1 METQQ
6 LEQLKINS
14 TNIKNSLFSFNKQMR
29 KLRIDENK
37 LIINKQKR
45 DQLEEKEK
53 NLEAPGKG
61 LIENIK
67 SKIVAGPMSI
77 FDKIKE
83 FFGIVL
89 VGLVINN
96 LPQIVSKVTEAGT
109 TLINVTSSIIDVIK
123 QTVNGVNGFISII
136 QSLPETTKNK
146 LIEGKTQ
153 LENMILEMNKIIDPM
168 NKEYTK
174 LQKDLNSKQG
184 GTPSPQGSPKPD
196 SAKNNE
202 PIKRAAG
209 GTVSNIPPKEGT
221 GRSGPSDIMRG
232 TPDAKVTSTPYARPG
247 GTPSLRRAR
256 QSYNAFGDF
265 YDLSKENKMTSESLG
280 LTAESFTE
288 VNKSLSAFLV
298 ELKTLVLGKPFAT
311 TSMNSPASQTQIPT
325 TGQTGTVPI
334 ATNDVI
340 GTVGSTGRVTGPH
353 IHIER
358 VGNYSLG
365 IPDDVKKNILIEGEP
380 MTTKLTPTDKI
391 GNYSWRK
398 SQSNPTGLHKGEDWA
413 GSAGQRITLTGG
425 LQFLKFM
432 PDSGS
437 GYGNQVYIVAP
448 DGTQYTLNHL
458 DSGPPNL
465 QQLLKN
471 QQRTQQIRNAPSS
484 ATTVQPGQQGP
495 VIPQGYGQSLSLL
508 EEEDDVQIVMINTV
522 QQVIQNKTRTVMVNS
537 GRKDPFPSSSPDLLP
552 LPGIW
557 NA

>member
-1 METQQ
+1 METKE
-6 LEQLKINS
+6 LEKLRINS

-45 DQLEEKEK
+45 DQAEEKEK
-53 NLEAPGKG
+53 KLETPGKG

-67 SKIVAGPMSI
+67 SKIIAGPMSI

-96 LPQIVSKVTEAGT
+96 LPQIVSKVTEAGNS
-109 TLINVTSSIIDVIK
+109 LITVASSIIDVIK

-136 QSLPETTKNK
+136 QSLPESTKRK
-146 LIEGKTQ
+146 LIEGKDQ
-153 LENMILEMNKIIDPM
+153 LENFILELNKIIDPM
-168 NKEYTK
+168 NTEYTK
-174 LQKDLNSKQG
+174 LKKDLDGKQG
-184 GTPSPQGSPKPD
+184 GTPPRGSSSTPDNSKPSD
-196 SAKNNE
+196 Q

-209 GTVSNIPPKEGT
+209 GTVSNTPPQQGT
-221 GRSGPSDIMRG
+221 GKGGPSG
-232 TPDAKVTSTPYARPG
+232 KPDAKVTSSPYARPG

-265 YDLSKENKMTSESLG
+265 YDLSKENKLTSESLG
-280 LTAESFTE
+280 VTSDSLSE
-288 VNKSLSAFLV
+288 VNKAFSSFLT
-298 ELKTLVLGKPFAT
+298 ELKTLVLGKQFT
-311 TSMNSPASQTQIPT
+311 TAPMNSPASQTPIPT
-325 TGQTGTVPI
+325 TGQTGTIPI
-334 ATNDVI
+334 TTNDVI

-365 IPDDVKKNILIEGEP
+365 IPNDVKKNILIEGEP

-413 GSAGQRITLTGG
+413 GPAGQRITLTGG
-425 LQFLKFM
+425 LEFLKFM

-471 QQRTQQIRNAPSS
+471 QQRTKQIRNAPVSP
-484 ATTVQPGQQGP
+484 TTLQPGQQGP

-508 EEEDDVQIVMINTV
+508 EEEDEVQIVMINTV
-522 QQVIQNKTRTVMVNS
+522 QPVIQKRTRTVVVNS

-557 NA
+557 NV